1 MAVEDNATRKW
12 MVALYRARFQAEL
25 SIAGAVREASLSVL
39 AEGRQGGSVAH
50 PFFWAAFVA
59 AGDWR

>member
-1 MAVEDNATRKW
+1 MASAGGRLTAKVIFRNLAKGGDRAEAMRQ
-12 MVALYRARFQAEL
+12 ALLAM
-25 SIAGAVREASLSVL
+25 L
-39 AEGRQGGSVAH
+39 AERRNEEGAAH

>member
-1 MAVEDNATRKW
+1 
-12 MVALYRARFQAEL
+12 LYEARFNLQL
-25 SIAGAVREASLSVL
+25 STPAAIREASVRVL
-39 AEGRQGGSVAH
+39 KQRRAGRESTH